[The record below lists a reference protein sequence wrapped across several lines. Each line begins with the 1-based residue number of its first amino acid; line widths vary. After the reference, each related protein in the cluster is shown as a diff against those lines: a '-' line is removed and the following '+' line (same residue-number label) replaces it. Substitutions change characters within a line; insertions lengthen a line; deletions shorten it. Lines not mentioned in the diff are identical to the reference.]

1 MVADDD
7 AGTRRLLADLLES
20 FGHEVLLAKDGYG
33 AWQMAFQETPQLI
46 VMDIL
51 MPEHYGSTVYKMLQN
66 DSRTADIPII
76 FISALP
82 TEQVRPLL
90 PDDAKTRFIPKPLDL
105 DRFQETVEEL
115 LSGGRR
121 GV

>member
-1 MVADDD
+1 MADDD